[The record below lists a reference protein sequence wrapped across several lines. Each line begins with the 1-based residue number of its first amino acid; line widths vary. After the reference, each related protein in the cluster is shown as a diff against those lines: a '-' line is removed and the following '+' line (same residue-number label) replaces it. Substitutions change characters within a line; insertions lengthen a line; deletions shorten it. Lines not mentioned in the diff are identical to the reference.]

1 MVLDRLSADDQLVL
15 WPDAVWPQDV
25 GALAALDAGNLLRA
39 DGGFRIEEARDAVE
53 ARLHLLPRFRQVLYE
68 PGRGLG
74 GPLWVDS
81 SAFDIRD
88 HVNVVAVGPPGDE
101 AQLLATVETLR
112 RRRLD
117 RSRPLWEMWF
127 LTGLADGRV
136 GLFVRLHHVVADGIA
151 GVAAV
156 AALLDVVPDAVSP
169 LPHPWT
175 PAARPS
181 RSRLFIDNLRIR
193 VGGVARAVSALRH
206 PIDLSRR
213 VRHGWP
219 ALRELLA
226 TEPGPVTSLGRL
238 IGTGRNLAVVR
249 SSLGHMKAIAHAHDA
264 TINDVLLA
272 ATAGGVRRLLQSR
285 GESVQNLSVPIYV
298 PVSLRLEPGAGP
310 EGGNLISQMVI
321 PLPVGESDPAARLRQ
336 IGLESA
342 TRKTLPRAALG
353 GVFRNKLIAGVLLKF
368 IARQRVNLVSAD
380 LPGPPVALYFGGA
393 QVREVFPLVN
403 LLGTVSLGVAA
414 LSYAATFNIMVV
426 ADADAYPDLEVFATG
441 VRDDL
446 GALAATA
453 RSAIGA

>member
-1 MVLDRLSADDQLVL
+1 MVLERVSADDRLIL

-25 GALAALDAGNLLRA
+25 GALAILDAGDLLRA
-39 DGGFRIEEARDAVE
+39 DGSFRVEAARDAVE

-68 PGRGLG
+68 PGRGFG
-74 GPLWVDS
+74 GPLWVDCA
-81 SAFDIRD
+81 AFDIRD
-88 HVNVVAVGPPGDE
+88 HVHAVAVGLPGDE

-127 LTGLADGRV
+127 LPGLADRRV

-169 LPHPWT
+169 QPHPWT

-181 RSRLFIDNLRIR
+181 RSRLFIDNVRVR
-193 VGGVARAVSALRH
+193 VGGVARAVSRVAH
-206 PIDLSRR
+206 PVEQARR
-213 VRHGWP
+213 VAQGWP
-219 ALRELLA
+219 AVRELVA
-226 TEPGPVTSLGRL
+226 AEPGPVTSLGRL
-238 IGTGRNLAVVR
+238 IGRGRNLALVR
-249 SSLGHMKAIAHAHDA
+249 SSLGDMKAIAHTHDA

-285 GESVQNLSVPIYV
+285 GESVEHLVVPIYV
-298 PVSLRLEPGAGP
+298 PVSLRLEPGGAP
-310 EGGNLISQMVI
+310 EGGNFISQMVM
-321 PLPVGESDPAARLRQ
+321 PLPVGESDPTARLRQ

-342 TRKTLPRAALG
+342 TRKALPRAALG
-353 GVFRNKLIAGVLLKF
+353 GVFRNKLIAGVMLKF

-380 LPGPPVALYFGGA
+380 LPGPPVALYFAGA

-414 LSYAATFNIMVV
+414 LSYAGTFNIMVV
-426 ADADAYPDLEVFATG
+426 ADADAYPDLEAFANG

-446 GALAATA
+446 GALEATA
-453 RSAIGA
+453 RSAIGS